1 MKDQGPK
8 RRGRAAR
15 AAARQGCQSAPVPQP
30 RRHIPAYTPVSDATL
45 DQISEQSDWILET
58 IGLELRDDPV
68 AIQLFQKAGAVLADG
83 ALRFPKGL
91 LQEICKTV
99 PATFQLHAR
108 DPAFSVTLGDY
119 HLVLMPG
126 YGSPF
131 VTDRINGRRYATLD
145 DFNAFL
151 KLGWSTPYL
160 QHAGGVVVEP
170 TDIPVTKR
178 HLDMVYG
185 HLTLGAK
192 PFMGAVTAPERSED
206 SLAMAEIVF
215 GSEAMQKGAVIQANI
230 NGNSPLT
237 YDVIMTD
244 ALRRYAAAG
253 QCVCVSP
260 AVFGGAMGPLTP
272 AAIAAQT
279 HAEVL
284 VGIALTQLVRPG
296 CPVIYGSFH
305 NTMSLKSG
313 ALTFGTPEANLATFA
328 LAGLARRMNIPFRSG
343 GGSVT
348 GSNTAD
354 GQAMAE
360 STAALWSTV
369 LSGTHQVWHA
379 AGWLEGGLTMG
390 FEKYVMDLDNCGA
403 LLKMIGGLSATEE
416 DLARDSYFEAGIG
429 QTFLSTD
436 HTMAHFETANFA
448 GDIAEA
454 GPFETWQEAGS
465 QSQQTRATARWQQML
480 EDYQPPPMESR
491 IKGELQDFVAK
502 RRAELPDEW
511 Y

>member
-1 MKDQGPK
+1 MTNPAPK

-15 AAARQGCQSAPVPQP
+15 TAARSAGTPAPPQQP
-30 RRHIPAYTPVSDATL
+30 IRKVTAYQPVSDDAL
-45 DQISEQSDWILET
+45 DRITAQADWILEH
-58 IGLELRDDPV
+58 IGLELRDDPI
-68 AIQLFQKAGAVLADG
+68 ATKLFKDAGAQVEGEAV
-83 ALRFPKGL
+83 RFPPGL
-91 LQEICKTV
+91 LQDICGTV
-99 PATFQLHAR
+99 PSQFTLHAR
-108 DPAFSVTLGDY
+108 DPAYSVRLGGD

-145 DFNAFL
+145 DFHAFL
-151 KLGWSTPYL
+151 KLGWSSPYL
-160 QHAGGVVVEP
+160 QHGGGVVVEP
-170 TDIPVTKR
+170 TDIPVSKR
-178 HLDMVYG
+178 HLDMMLG

-192 PFMGAVTAPERSED
+192 PFMGAVTAPERAED
-206 SLAMAEIVF
+206 SLAMAEIAF
-215 GSEAMQKGAVIQANI
+215 GSEVMGQGPVIQANI

-237 YDVIMTD
+237 YDVTMTD

-284 VGIALTQLVRPG
+284 VGIALTQLVKPG
-296 CPVIYGSFH
+296 CPVVYGSFH

-313 ALTFGTPEANLATFA
+313 ALTFGTPEANLVSFA
-328 LAGLARRMNIPFRSG
+328 LAGVAQRMDVPFRSG

-360 STAALWSTV
+360 SSAALWSTI

-403 LLKMIGGLSATEE
+403 ILKMIGGLSTTDE
-416 DLARDSYFEAGIG
+416 DFARESYFEAGIG
-429 QTFLSTD
+429 QTFLSTG
-436 HTMAHFETANFA
+436 HTMAHFETANYA
-448 GDIAEA
+448 GDIAEP
-454 GPFETWQEAGS
+454 GPFETWEEAGAP
-465 QSQQTRATARWQQML
+465 SQQVRATARWQEML
-480 EDYQPPPMESR
+480 EAYQQPAIDSAVQGAL
-491 IKGELQDFVAK
+491 IKFVH
-502 RRAELPDEW
+502 RRREELPDEW

>member
-1 MKDQGPK
+1 MEH
-8 RRGRAAR
+8 
-15 AAARQGCQSAPVPQP
+15 V
-30 RRHIPAYTPVSDATL
+30 
-45 DQISEQSDWILET
+45 
-58 IGLELRDDPV
+58 GLELRDDPV
-68 AIQLFQKAGAVLADG
+68 ATKLFKDAGAQVDG
-83 ALRFPKGL
+83 EAVRFPSGL
-91 LQEICKTV
+91 LQDICATV
-99 PATFQLHAR
+99 PSEFQLHAR
-108 DPAFSVTLGDY
+108 DPAYTVTLGGDA
-119 HLVLMPG
+119 LVLMPG

-131 VTDRINGRRYATLD
+131 VTDRINGRRYATLA
-145 DFNAFL
+145 DFRAFL
-151 KLGWSTPYL
+151 KLGWSAPYL
-160 QHAGGVVVEP
+160 QHGGGVVVEP
-170 TDIPVTKR
+170 TDIPVSKR

-185 HLTLGAK
+185 HLTLAAK
-192 PFMGAVTAPERSED
+192 PFMGAVTAPERADD
-206 SLAMAEIVF
+206 SLAIAEIAF
-215 GSEAMQKGAVIQANI
+215 GAEVMENGAVIQANV

-237 YDVIMTD
+237 YDVTMTD

-284 VGIALTQLVRPG
+284 VGIALTQLVKPG

-313 ALTFGTPEANLATFA
+313 ALTFGTPEANLASFA
-328 LAGLARRMNIPFRSG
+328 LAGMARRMGVPFRSG

-360 STAALWSTV
+360 STAALWSTI

-390 FEKYVMDLDNCGA
+390 FERYVMDLDNCGA
-403 LLKMIGGLSATEE
+403 ILKMIGGLSATEE
-416 DLARDSYFEAGIG
+416 DFAQESYFEAGIG
-429 QTFLSTD
+429 QTFLSTA

-454 GPFETWQEAGS
+454 GPFETWQEAGAP
-465 QSQQTRATARWQQML
+465 SQQVRATRRWQEML
-480 EDYQPPPMESR
+480 EDYQQPTIDSTVQGALLEYV
-491 IKGELQDFVAK
+491 Q
-502 RRAELPDEW
+502 RRREELPDEW